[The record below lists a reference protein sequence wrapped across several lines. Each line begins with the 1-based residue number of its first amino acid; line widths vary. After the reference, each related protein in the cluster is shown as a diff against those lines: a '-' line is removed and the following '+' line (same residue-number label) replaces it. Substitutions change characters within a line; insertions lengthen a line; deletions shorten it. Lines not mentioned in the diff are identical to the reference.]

1 MEYSYR
7 LYDVVRVDH
16 FRGFDEY
23 YSIPYGDP
31 TAEFG
36 HWEKGPGL
44 DLFNAMKKKFG
55 DPDII
60 AEDLGFL
67 TPSVYKL
74 LEDSG
79 FPGMKVL
86 EFAFDGSENQ

>member
-1 MEYSYR
+1 MEYSLK

-16 FRGFDEY
+16 FRGFEAY

-44 DLFNAMKKKFG
+44 DLFARLKKSLKKEEL
-55 DPDII
+55 PII

-67 TPSVYKL
+67 TPEVHEMLKRKRL
-74 LEDSG
+74 
-79 FPGMKVL
+79 PGNEGTGICL
-86 EFAFDGSENQ
+86 

>member
-1 MEYSYR
+1 MEYSLK

-16 FRGFDEY
+16 FRGFEAY

-44 DLFNAMKKKFG
+44 DLFARLKR
-55 DPDII
+55 
-60 AEDLGFL
+60 
-67 TPSVYKL
+67 V
-74 LEDSG
+74 
-79 FPGMKVL
+79 
-86 EFAFDGSENQ
+86 